1 MLDRSRIPENYHG
14 LAKRAE
20 GDKKSALK
28 AAVRLFCIQCYGWN
42 AGEAR
47 RCEAT
52 GCPLYAQNLRV
63 FRRGVP
69 DSEAGSVDLA
79 AGASVQAEA
88 ADRAAE
94 RG

>member
-1 MLDRSRIPENYHG
+1 MLDLSRIPENYHG

-20 GDKKSALK
+20 GDKKSGLK

-42 AGEAR
+42 LTDAR
-47 RCEAT
+47 SCAAT
-52 GCPLYAQNLRV
+52 ACPLYAQNLRV

-69 DSEAGSVDLA
+69 DSEAGSPDLA
-79 AGASVQAEA
+79 ADAHAQVEP

-94 RG
+94 GR